1 MPIKNYNIDQSVK
14 PQKYNYKSIKKFTNR
29 MIIPVQSN
37 NINNINNFTRKNN
50 NNINYYS
57 DSDTDSDYE

>member
-1 MPIKNYNIDQSVK
+1 MPIKNYNIEPSVK
-14 PQKYNYKSIKKFTNR
+14 PQKYNYKSINKFTNR

-50 NNINYYS
+50 NNVNYYS
-57 DSDTDSDYE
+57 DSDTDNDYE